1 MAIPGAIGLWA
12 SAWHRSASLVLLCWL
27 SLSEPVLGQQPH
39 HAQTPYLIGRGM
51 TDITGPAVGMP
62 LWGFGRP
69 DQISEGIHIRQRS
82 RAFITV
88 QASDASQR
96 LVFVSADL
104 GSIDHHMTLEV
115 VERLQLR
122 YGKSTPSIM

>member
-1 MAIPGAIGLWA
+1 MAIRGAVSRWLGSLHLGAGLTM
-12 SAWHRSASLVLLCWL
+12 LCVLALP
-27 SLSEPVLGQQPH
+27 EPVLGQQPH

-88 QASDASQR
+88 QASDAAQQARVCQR
-96 LVFVSADL
+96 
-104 GSIDHHMTLEV
+104 
-115 VERLQLR
+115 
-122 YGKSTPSIM
+122 